1 MKSRLQIMMAIV
13 IGISL
18 AVSPCFA
25 GDLKYSG
32 FLGDYYKNLKPGK
45 KDGAKK
51 SWFKPGVDFSKYKK
65 VMIDS
70 VIFYYDAKSKDRGID
85 ANEMKELADAFD
97 LELVNALKDGYTIV
111 ADPAADVLRL
121 RVAITNI
128 KKSQPVRSAI
138 TSVLPVGIGIS
149 IITKGV
155 TDSWTGSGATAAE
168 LMGMDSVS
176 SEVVAVAV
184 DEQTAGFTERFSELG
199 SAKEA
204 FKSWAQ
210 RIRIIMDEN
219 HRRTSMK
226 TEDQNGK

>member
-1 MKSRLQIMMAIV
+1 MKSRLKIMMAIV

-25 GDLKYSG
+25 GELKYSG
-32 FLGDYYKNLKPGK
+32 FLGDYYKKLEPGP
-45 KDGAKK
+45 KDGARK

-111 ADPAADVLRL
+111 ADPAADVLRI

-128 KKSQPVRSAI
+128 KKSEPIKSAI

-149 IITKGV
+149 IIKKGV
-155 TDSWTGSGATAAE
+155 TDSWTGSGATSAE

-176 SEVVAVAV
+176 GDVIAVAVA
-184 DEQTAGFTERFSELG
+184 EQTAGFTERFSELG

-204 FKSWAQ
+204 FKFWAQ

-219 HRRTSMK
+219 HRRSSMK
-226 TEDQNGK
+226 TEEQKGK

>member
-1 MKSRLQIMMAIV
+1 LKSRLKIMMAIV

-25 GDLKYSG
+25 GELKYSG
-32 FLGDYYKNLKPGK
+32 FLGDYYKKLEPGP
-45 KDGAKK
+45 KDGARK

-111 ADPAADVLRL
+111 ADPAADVLRI

-128 KKSQPVRSAI
+128 KKSEPIKSAI

-149 IITKGV
+149 IIKKGV
-155 TDSWTGSGATAAE
+155 TDSWTGSGATSAE

-176 SEVVAVAV
+176 GDVIAVAVA
-184 DEQTAGFTERFSELG
+184 EQTAGFTERFSELG

-204 FKSWAQ
+204 FKFWAQ

-219 HRRTSMK
+219 HRRSSMK
-226 TEDQNGK
+226 TEEQKGK